1 VGVDGWNMLIE
12 IVRQLG
18 TTESKVGINDLF
30 TNIVEFFL
38 GKIELSS
45 RISIFI
51 TTFKSVG
58 RDHRFH

>member
-1 VGVDGWNMLIE
+1 MLIE

-18 TTESKVGINDLF
+18 TTETKVGINDLF

-58 RDHRFH
+58 RDH